1 MKCSF
6 KLIACSVLAT
16 ASLSSFAAG
25 TDIGMVLDIGTA
37 VIAGKFDSA
46 DLAPMAKDS
55 TLAVIIQLSQ
65 NPGTAVIDQNV
76 TNPNV
81 AVIVQDLQSATGQP
95 VIAYIKQP
103 ETASGNVAYINQK

>member
-16 ASLSSFAAG
+16 ASLSSFAATSLSDVTAIG
-25 TDIGMVLDIGTA
+25 TDVNAGT
-37 VIAGKFDSA
+37 FDSA
-46 DLAPMAKDS
+46 DLAPMALDS
-55 TLAVIIQLSQ
+55 TIAVIIQKSA

-76 TNPNV
+76 LNPNV

-95 VIAYIKQP
+95 VIAYINQP
-103 ETASGNVAYINQK
+103 ESSSGNVAYINQK